1 MRSKLVWALVAL
13 NALLLTTLVGQ
24 WLKPNAAVA
33 QFAPQARP
41 SDYLIV
47 PGTVQGSP
55 NEVLFILDTQNA
67 LLSAR
72 MFDGQNFQDMSPI
85 ALNRIFGTPNQNRGG
100 RR

>member
-85 ALNRIFGTPNQNRGG
+85 ALNRIFGTHNQNRGG

>member
-1 MRSKLVWALVAL
+1 MKSKLVWALVAL
-13 NALLLTTLVGQ
+13 NAVLLTTLVGQ
-24 WLKPNAAVA
+24 WLRPNQAVA

-55 NEVLFILDTQNA
+55 NEVLFIVDTQNG

-72 MFDGQNFQDMSPI
+72 LFDGQFFQDMAPI
-85 ALNRIFGTPNQNRGG
+85 QLSRVFGPANPGRGRG
-100 RR
+100 R

>member
-1 MRSKLVWALVAL
+1 MKSKLVWALVVL

-41 SDYLIV
+41 SDYLVV

-55 NEVLFILDTQNA
+55 NEVLFILDTQNS

-72 MFDGQNFQDMSPI
+72 MYDGTNFQDMAPI
-85 ALNRIFGTPNQNRGG
+85 QLNRIFTPVNQGRGG